1 MAEDGRR
8 SMRGTATDRSSSVD
22 KEISVLIDDYEGV
35 TGPFDAALRRIPAD
49 RMREPWLG
57 GWSAHEIVCHLA
69 DSESV
74 GLYRIRL
81 AAAEPG
87 SVIHGYDEAAWAAAW
102 PYAQASIESAAAVF
116 RSLRGYNA
124 SLLRALPAEAWERT
138 VIHDRAGA
146 WTLRRTLEVYV
157 GHGKLHLDDL
167 AAIADAPA
175 PAS

>member
-1 MAEDGRR
+1 MDNDIPA
-8 SMRGTATDRSSSVD
+8 
-22 KEISVLIDDYEGV
+22 LIDDYEGV
-35 TGPFDAALRRIPAD
+35 VGPFDAVLQRIPAA
-49 RMREPWLG
+49 RMDEPWLG
-57 GWSAHEIVCHLA
+57 GWSAREIVCHLA

-102 PYAQASIESAAAVF
+102 PYAQASIEAAAAVF
-116 RSLRGYNA
+116 RALRGYNA
-124 SLLRALPAEAWERT
+124 SLLRALPREAWERT

-146 WTLRRTLEVYV
+146 WTLRRTLEVYA
-157 GHGKLHLDDL
+157 GHGKLHLADL

-175 PAS
+175 S